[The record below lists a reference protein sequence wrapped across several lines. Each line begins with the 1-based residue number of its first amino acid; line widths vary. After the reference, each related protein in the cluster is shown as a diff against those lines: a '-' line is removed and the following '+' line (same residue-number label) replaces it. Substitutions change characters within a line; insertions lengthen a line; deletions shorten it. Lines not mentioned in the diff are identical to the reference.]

1 MKKVLEKYLP
11 LKFSTRLMKN
21 TFKEYFPL
29 FTSFHKQ
36 LKNREVLSNINETA
50 FKKNALLSYIL
61 TPFKGES
68 LSHTNFF
75 EVQSLSKVLLELGY
89 NVDVIHFENKSKIDL
104 TKYDLLCGFGD
115 IFQHYFEDGYFKAK
129 TIYYG
134 AGMHVCHQN
143 NASLLR
149 VKDVYAKKGVWLG
162 KSARFVEKTWS
173 HQTTLVDGIIALGN
187 NTCVDSYRKYYN
199 GVILSLHAPF
209 YQTKDVNQIL
219 QNKPDSA
226 NKSFLWFG
234 GSGLI
239 HKGLD
244 LLLDYFSK
252 NQDLTLHICGPIAK
266 EKDFVKVYKKEL
278 FQTRNILN
286 HDFINIEEKKFSEIL
301 ELCSFVILP
310 SCSEGGAPSVL
321 TAIGNGGLIP
331 IITKETAIST
341 GYEIIINTLDEAGIE
356 NAINRAISLNKSE
369 VVNLSKKNLNFVLQH
384 HSQDNYK
391 NNLRLAIENILE
403 EGVACEM

>member
-1 MKKVLEKYLP
+1 MIEMTINRIYEFSSAHRLHSLE
-11 LKFSTRLMKN
+11 
-21 TFKEYFPL
+21 
-29 FTSFHKQ
+29 
-36 LKNREVLSNINETA
+36 
-50 FKKNALLSYIL
+50 
-61 TPFKGES
+61 
-68 LSHTNFF
+68 
-75 EVQSLSKVLLELGY
+75 LSKKENIEIYDKCNNLNGHGHDYRLE
-89 NVDVIHFENKSKIDL
+89 V
-104 TKYDLLCGFGD
+104 
-115 IFQHYFEDGYFKAK
+115 
-129 TIYYG
+129 
-134 AGMHVCHQN
+134 
-143 NASLLR
+143 SLR
-149 VKDVYAKKGVWLG
+149 GTPD
-162 KSARFVEKTWS
+162 EKT
-173 HQTTLVDGIIALGN
+173 GMIIPLEDFDTG
-187 NTCVDSYRKYYN
+187 VDSVLRE
-199 GVILSLHAPF
+199 
-209 YQTKDVNQIL
+209 
-219 QNKPDSA
+219 
-226 NKSFLWFG
+226 
-234 GSGLI
+234 
-239 HKGLD
+239 LD
-244 LLLDYFSK
+244 YKHLDNEVDYFSK

-356 NAINRAISLNKSE
+356 NAVNRAISLNKSE